1 MGIEMENESYEQ
13 STGYTGNPFADM
25 DYNLCKRCKRRTI
38 DRSENP
44 ESVLCRDCREEL
56 IKLKIPPVFFVVGVL
71 VILLE
76 AFTLAVYLGGF
87 KGYKAFYTAEET
99 SDEGYIISTMNE
111 LLDILENNPDNL
123 DAAIELTDIAM
134 EYSYYDYASYTMD
147 QYIAD
152 REVSDKQYRKLL
164 GYVDEINTYYDTVDL
179 SNEIWDELYEAENE
193 EAYEEDDVYLIMEDY
208 CQRLSE
214 YIGDSNYDQALLYYY
229 LGYMTVDDEQRN
241 DYFEKCVA
249 VNPCYFEA
257 QAQIAVYC
265 RREGNLERA
274 RQILEETYAVNK
286 EDYAVLRSFATLELV
301 EGNLESGLDFASRS
315 YDAYA
320 DGDYVIDTYIVALAA
335 NGRMEEAR
343 ELVGEYENNGY
354 VFDDDLYEFLDGNMT
369 LEDYYID

>member
-1 MGIEMENESYEQ
+1 MGIEMENETYEQ

-25 DYNLCKRCKRRTI
+25 DYNLCKKCRHRTI

-76 AFTLAVYLGGF
+76 AFILAVYLGGF
-87 KGYKAFYTAEET
+87 KSYKAFYTAEET

-134 EYSYYDYASYTMD
+134 EYSYYDYASYAMN

-193 EAYEEDDVYLIMEDY
+193 EMYEEDDVYLMMEDY

-257 QAQIAVYC
+257 QAQIATYC

-301 EGNLESGLDFASRS
+301 EGNLERGLDFASRS

>member
-1 MGIEMENESYEQ
+1 MGIEMENETYEQ

-25 DYNLCKRCKRRTI
+25 DYNLCKKCKHRTI

-76 AFTLAVYLGGF
+76 AFILAVYLGGF
-87 KGYKAFYTAEET
+87 KSYKAFYTAEET

-134 EYSYYDYASYTMD
+134 EYSYYDYASYAMN

-193 EAYEEDDVYLIMEDY
+193 EMYEEDDVYLMMEDY

-257 QAQIAVYC
+257 QAQIATYC

>member
-1 MGIEMENESYEQ
+1 MGIEMENETYEQ

-25 DYNLCKRCKRRTI
+25 DYNLCKKCKHRTI

-76 AFTLAVYLGGF
+76 AFILAVYLGGF

-99 SDEGYIISTMNE
+99 SDEGYIISTMDE

-134 EYSYYDYASYTMD
+134 EYSYYDYASYAMN

-193 EAYEEDDVYLIMEDY
+193 EMYEEDDVYLMMEDY

-257 QAQIAVYC
+257 QAQIATYC

>member
-1 MGIEMENESYEQ
+1 MGIEMENETYEQ

-25 DYNLCKRCKRRTI
+25 DYNLCKKCKHRTI

-76 AFTLAVYLGGF
+76 AFILAVYLGGF

-99 SDEGYIISTMNE
+99 SDEGYIISTMDE

-134 EYSYYDYASYTMD
+134 EYSYYDYASYAMN

-193 EAYEEDDVYLIMEDY
+193 EMYEEDDVYLMMEDY

-257 QAQIAVYC
+257 QAQIATYC

-301 EGNLESGLDFASRS
+301 EGNLESGLDFASRY

-354 VFDDDLYEFLDGNMT
+354 AFDDDLYEFLDGNMT

>member
-1 MGIEMENESYEQ
+1 MGIEMENETYEQ

-25 DYNLCKRCKRRTI
+25 DYNLCKRCKHRTI

-76 AFTLAVYLGGF
+76 AFILTVYLGGF
-87 KGYKAFYTAEET
+87 KSYKAFYTAEET

-123 DAAIELTDIAM
+123 DAAIKLTDIAM
-134 EYSYYDYASYTMD
+134 EYSYYDYASYTMN

-241 DYFEKCVA
+241 EYFEKCVA

-257 QAQIAVYC
+257 QAQIATYY

-274 RQILEETYAVNK
+274 RQILRETYAVNK